1 MMETIT
7 ECLQTA
13 EEDKSIH
20 AVLLRNNGDHFCSG
34 IDYSEIIDCTS
45 EHEIKSKA
53 SEICRAI
60 RYALY
65 FSSMFRLNYMS

>member
-45 EHEIKSKA
+45 GHEIKSKA

-60 RYALY
+60 RYSLY
-65 FSSMFRLNYMS
+65 LPSMSKLDYLS